1 MIKDEGLKFSH
12 SLKYSAS
19 RAVRCQSEEN
29 MSLYDQINDEIVLMD
44 AGEQK
49 WIGQDLPLESMMAVE
64 LLLQDLQEDKVIK
77 IRRKNHEK
85 HTGMKQVDRILVEKL

>member
-1 MIKDEGLKFSH
+1 
-12 SLKYSAS
+12 
-19 RAVRCQSEEN
+19 

-49 WIGQDLPLESMMAVE
+49 WIGTDLELEAMVAVE
-64 LLLQDLQEDKVIK
+64 LMLQDLQEDKVIK

-85 HTGMKQVDRILVEKL
+85 HTGLKHVDRILVEKL

>member
-1 MIKDEGLKFSH
+1 
-12 SLKYSAS
+12 
-19 RAVRCQSEEN
+19 

-49 WIGQDLPLESMMAVE
+49 WIGTDLELEAMVAVE
-64 LLLQDLQEDKVIK
+64 LMLQDLQEEKVIK

-85 HTGMKQVDRILVEKL
+85 HTGLKQVDRILVEKL

>member
-1 MIKDEGLKFSH
+1 
-12 SLKYSAS
+12 
-19 RAVRCQSEEN
+19 

-49 WIGQDLPLESMMAVE
+49 WIGTELALESMMAVE
-64 LLLQDLQEDKVIK
+64 LMLQDLQEEKVIK

-85 HTGMKQVDRILVEKL
+85 HSGMKQIDRILVEKL

>member
-1 MIKDEGLKFSH
+1 M
-12 SLKYSAS
+12 A
-19 RAVRCQSEEN
+19 ACCQSEEN
-29 MSLYDQINDEIVLMD
+29 MSLYEQINDEIVLMD

-49 WIGQDLPLESMMAVE
+49 WIGQDLPLASMMAVE
-64 LLLQDLQEDKVIK
+64 LMLQDLQEDKVIK